1 MGRGNCRRKEHMRI
15 TWNSFW
21 KSHLCP
27 VPSPTPPIASG
38 PDLMLTYPLL
48 LSGSPQ
54 TSAPS
59 EMGCSYPILKPQPGI
74 FAFEKLLG

>member
-21 KSHLCP
+21 KSP
-27 VPSPTPPIASG
+27 VPSPTPPTASG
-38 PDLMLTYPLL
+38 LDLMLMYPLL

-54 TSAPS
+54 TPEPS

-74 FAFEKLLG
+74 FAFEKLLS